1 MNGYFLGT
9 GLMTL
14 GAVLFFVGRLYVKR
28 DSVRASGGSVAIG
41 GNNTGAITTTNINQR
56 DKPHSSGHL
65 ITMVAIFVEIA
76 GIAVTI
82 WHAMHLAEK

>member
-9 GLMTL
+9 GLMAL
-14 GAVLFFVGRLYVKR
+14 GAILFFVGRLHVKR

-41 GNNTGAITTTNINQR
+41 GNNTGSITTTNINQR
-56 DKPHSSGHL
+56 DKPHSNGHL

-82 WHAMHLAEK
+82 WHAMHLAGK